1 MPDVEFSADVVSGT
15 CPLIVNFTD
24 ESTGS
29 PISYLWD
36 FGDGESSTEENPVH
50 RYGAPGVYTVTLTV
64 SDGTDTHTT
73 TRTDYITVTLDFI
86 GVPRSG
92 VKPLEVAFKL

>member
-64 SDGTDTHTT
+64 TYEDGSYTEIKNN
-73 TRTDYITVTLDFI
+73 YITVTLDFT
-86 GVPRSG
+86 GTPRSG
-92 VKPLEVAFKL
+92 IAPLKVTFGI